1 MDGRMRI
8 AVLSVLCVLL
18 AAVLLVAEQRR
29 DTTAPEIVFEKTPIY
44 YDGRDTSTLLEGVSA
59 LDERDGDVTESVLI
73 SAVYPVSAESGIVI
87 YAAKDLSNN
96 VTTAGRGFYYT
107 DTAALRAPGL
117 PEEDVLSASGDG
129 AQGNPDISGDGVQE
143 TSGEDAA
150 RGDAA
155 AELPPEGAQTEGP
168 QINGTMQ
175 ADEWYDALREANLAQ
190 GMPFVRLV
198 QYEAAVERGSTF
210 NIYRYIREAVDDADT
225 IQTMLRVDGTV
236 DTGTPGTYEV
246 RIYARDSAGNESNVE
261 ILTVTVE

>member
-18 AAVLLVAEQRR
+18 AAVLLVAERR
-29 DTTAPEIVFEKTPIY
+29 QDTTAPEIVFEKTPIY

-59 LDERDGDVTESVLI
+59 VDERDGDVTESVLI
-73 SAVYPVSAESGIVI
+73 SAVYPVSTESGIVI

-117 PEEDVLSASGDG
+117 PEAAEEPGDGAQENPDMSGDG
-129 AQGNPDISGDGVQE
+129 AQEALGEEAAQGDGA
-143 TSGEDAA
+143 G
-150 RGDAA
+150 
-155 AELPPEGAQTEGP
+155 ELPPEGP
-168 QINGTMQ
+168 VINGTMQ

-190 GMPFVRLV
+190 GIPFVRLV
-198 QYEAAVERGSTF
+198 QYEGTVERGSTF
-210 NIYRYIREAVDDADT
+210 NIYRYIKEAVDDADT
-225 IQTMLRVDGTV
+225 IHTMLRVDGTV